1 MRPTPLFSAFIYI
14 LLGVLFTYFAIE
26 NVKQEGWGFFSWLL
40 VILATFDL
48 GAGIRIIMLYYK
60 IKRAQTDKKK

>member
-1 MRPTPLFSAFIYI
+1 MRQTPLFSAFIYI

-26 NVKQEGWGFFSWLL
+26 NVRQEGWGFFSYLL

>member
-26 NVKQEGWGFFSWLL
+26 NVRQEGWGFFSWLL
-40 VILATFDL
+40 VILATFDF
-48 GAGIRIIMLYYK
+48 GAGVRIILFYYK
-60 IKRAQTDKKK
+60 IKKAQNNQKK